1 MFPLQVSSWHSK
13 SIEAWALGAL
23 KTKETINC
31 KEKDKSLKERSLLR
45 VKFCLKVSIFF
56 TLAFFYDTLK
66 ILSPNIKKPFN
77 YLVIFAKAL
86 HHTCLKEH

>member
-23 KTKETINC
+23 KTKETITC

-45 VKFCLKVSIFF
+45 VRFYLKVSIF
-56 TLAFFYDTLK
+56 TLAFFYSTLK
-66 ILSPNIKKPFN
+66 ILSPNIQKTFN
-77 YLVIFAKAL
+77 YLVTFAKTL